1 MLRAGASYAA
11 RLDLA
16 AVGGVLAKELH
27 ILVVDVLGTLL
38 AELAVPATRLALI
51 ILLLLSH
58 VDAFLWM
65 ALPSCRTD

>member
-1 MLRAGASYAA
+1 MLRAGAGHAA

-16 AVGGVLAKELH
+16 TIRRVLAKELYVF
-27 ILVVDVLGTLL
+27 VVDVLDAFL
-38 AELAVPATRLALI
+38 AELAIPATRLALI